1 MSSLTIYASGKRV
14 VVWDGTSAW
23 QPDSGQFLLNFETK
37 QNTEAHSAHG
47 ATAKRPVKAEVA
59 LTWFER
65 TIGTP
70 GGLSGRSASGLSGDR
85 PRTAGFV
92 EAHANLGLLGHHI
105 GHLNEAETCY
115 RRALPYGPDS
125 ALAHFNLAVVLEAQ
139 EDTCGSLAAYQE
151 ALKRAPNLREAHC
164 NLAQLYEQFG
174 RRIDS
179 IRH

>member
-47 ATAKRPVKAEVA
+47 ATAKRPVKAEAA

-65 TIGTP
+65 TIGTIGTP
-70 GGLSGRSASGLSGDR
+70 GRLSRRSASGLSGDR

-92 EAHANLGLLGHHI
+92 EAHANLGLPI
-105 GHLNEAETCY
+105 ITPVISTKP
-115 RRALPYGPDS
+115 RRAT
-125 ALAHFNLAVVLEAQ
+125 AVPCRMGRTPHSRISTSQ
-139 EDTCGSLAAYQE
+139 WSSRI
-151 ALKRAPNLREAHC
+151 KRIHADP
-164 NLAQLYEQFG
+164 
-174 RRIDS
+174 S
-179 IRH
+179 RHIKRH